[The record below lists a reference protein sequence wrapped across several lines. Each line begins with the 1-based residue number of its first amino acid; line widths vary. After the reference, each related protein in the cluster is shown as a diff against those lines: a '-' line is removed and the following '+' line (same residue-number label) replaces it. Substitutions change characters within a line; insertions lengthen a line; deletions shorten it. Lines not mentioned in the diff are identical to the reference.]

1 MIYQLYAIR
10 DTKTGFMT
18 PVCEV
23 NEDAAIR
30 NFYHS
35 VAASEGILRTFSKDF
50 DLYKI
55 GLYDADRGV
64 ISPVVPILNVA
75 SASDAVNFVHKESGD

>member
-1 MIYQLYAIR
+1 MLYNLYAIR
-10 DTKTGFMT
+10 DSKTGFMT

-35 VAASEGILRTFSKDF
+35 VAASDGILRTFSKDF
-50 DLYKI
+50 DLYQI
-55 GLYDADRGV
+55 GTYDTDKGV
-64 ISPVVPILNVA
+64 ISPVIPILNIA
-75 SASDAVNFVHKESGD
+75 SASDAVNFVRKESES